1 MNVKQIVKQY
11 LTENGYDG
19 LRNGFGCG
27 CRKSNLFLC
36 NYSTDHCLPGYIK
49 GRKDEF
55 GNKTWAIVPKKEEK
69 P

>member
-19 LRNGFGCG
+19 LYWYACG
-27 CRKSNLFLC
+27 CRKGDLFPC
-36 NYSTDHCLPGYIK
+36 DANPDRCKPGYIK
-49 GRKDEF
+49 WVKDEF
-55 GNKTWAIVPKKEEK
+55 GNKEWTIVPKKEEK